1 MVLLLMAL
9 RIASSPGS
17 GEGDRWCLGSSHR
30 VASCPPLGM
39 SDVRPP
45 MEPVSKR
52 EARGEGDGD
61 GGILGAYVAPV
72 KGGEGK
78 RRLVWASGRKCW
90 GRKPHLEGRR
100 RREGGCPER
109 PAVGRSPAGSTTPAH
124 ERGGKGKMSLER
136 DWKGQ
141 WRKPVA

>member
-72 KGGEGK
+72 GEGGGGLGE
-78 RRLVWASGRKCW
+78 REGWARVEV
-90 GRKPHLEGRR
+90 GRKPDLEGR